1 MPEADSVH
9 GAYIG
14 AAIGDAMGGPV
25 ETNHAARIRR
35 LLGYVDDLLPYEEP
49 YTQME
54 PHPGYALR
62 RDAGAVT
69 DDTFIRSDLTRFY
82 LDTEPPRSPV
92 QLAEWL
98 QENAN
103 FDMWWEPAIEN
114 VEKVAGGD
122 DPTDVGYEFEKDGI
136 NGWWTPIG
144 IRNAGE
150 PAAAAEETKELC
162 TIWKAP
168 VQGDL
173 VAAVQAGLAE
183 AFREEATYETVVEAM
198 RASTESLPR
207 TLIDRAVTIGEE
219 APTFDALVDELYE
232 RALFPEFD
240 SHKTAPK
247 ELDTDLPEPHE
258 PIPYTD
264 KRYAGLYNHEQI
276 PLAVAGFVFAEG
288 EPEASICTTVNI
300 GRDCDSTATSVG
312 SWVGALHGEAALPD
326 EWVDTVCDV
335 NREDVAVRALADG
348 LFESEVE
355 D

>member
-1 MPEADSVH
+1 MPGADSVH

-14 AAIGDAMGGPV
+14 AAIGDAMGAPV

-35 LLGYVDDLLPYEEP
+35 LVGDVDDLLPHDDP
-49 YTQME
+49 YTIVD
-54 PHPGYALR
+54 HTGYEVR
-62 RDAGAVT
+62 EEAGAVT

-82 LDTEPPRSPV
+82 LDTEPPRSPE

-98 QENAN
+98 LDHADFEGW
-103 FDMWWEPAIEN
+103 FDPAIEN
-114 VEKVAGGD
+114 VELVVDGE
-122 DPTDVGYEFEKDGI
+122 DPVEVGWEYETDGI

-144 IRNAGE
+144 IRNAGD
-150 PAAAAEETKELC
+150 PDAAAKETKRLS
-162 TIWKAP
+162 TVWKAP

-232 RALFPEFD
+232 RALFPEPD
-240 SHKTAPK
+240 SRKEAPQ
-247 ELDTDLPEPHE
+247 ELDAPLPSPHR
-258 PIPYTD
+258 PVPYTD
-264 KRYAGLYNHEQI
+264 ERYVGHYNHEQV
-276 PLAVAGFVFAEG
+276 PLAVAGFVFSEG
-288 EPEASICTTVNI
+288 APEASICTTVNI

-312 SWVGALHGEAALPD
+312 SWVGALHGESALPD
-326 EWVDTVCDV
+326 EWVDTVCAV
-335 NREDVAVRALADG
+335 NEEDVDIRGLADS
-348 LFESEVE
+348 LLASEVG